1 MLSPDQPLML
11 SGLSFFVADSFSSGL
26 FSKSF
31 RLVSVGVIV
40 TFYCFNLVGAGA
52 TSIMMKCAVT
62 LLLTS
67 SCITSS
73 SAPDSPNKAGKWDNP
88 DAGSRLQS

>member
-1 MLSPDQPLML
+1 MPSRSQV
-11 SGLSFFVADSFSSGL
+11 SALSFFVAESFSSGL

-31 RLVSVGVIV
+31 SLVSVGVIV

-52 TSIMMKCAVT
+52 TSIVMKCLVT

-67 SCITSS
+67 SCIASS
-73 SAPDSPNKAGKWDNP
+73 SAPDSPNKAGKRDNP
-88 DAGSRLQS
+88 DAGSGLQS